1 MKGIENYDPKGLE
14 ALRAAVVQQAC
25 YDYLYFLRHPYNKL
39 EIGTDKRRKMRYET
53 KASLER
59 FFRSKNFTKK
69 WCSVS
74 GQKIMDQLQSN
85 NQKGFRF
92 FSEERIE
99 KTQKGA

>member
-1 MKGIENYDPKGLE
+1 MEGIENYDPKGLE

-39 EIGTDKRRKMRYET
+39 EIGTDKHRKMRYET

-59 FFRSKNFTKK
+59 FFRSTNFTKT

-74 GQKIMDQLQSN
+74 GDKIMAQLREN
-85 NQKGFRF
+85 HRNGFRLF
-92 FSEERIE
+92 TDERLE
-99 KTQKGA
+99 KMRA